1 MNELDRLHQ
10 EAMEL
15 VDRAILCRRQGKL
28 EAAIELLNAAFI
40 QEKTAAADLSALD
53 LELEPSRSVLHR
65 SAASLAIE
73 CHEFRS
79 AEKLI
84 GLALSGNPLAEARS
98 AVHDRT
104 LIAITHII
112 SKAHGK
118 SAVREAGDRARGVL
132 HSIVDQR

>member
-1 MNELDRLHQ
+1 MTDRLSLPSLHLQDLREPQTDRYSMNELDRLHQ

-15 VDRAILCRRQGKL
+15 VDRAILCRRQGKP

-40 QEKTAAADLSALD
+40 QEKAAADLSALD
-53 LELEPSRSVLHR
+53 LALEPSRSVLHR

-84 GLALSGNPLAEARS
+84 GRALSGNPPADIAEELRDLLIHEVYPQRQLLA
-98 AVHDRT
+98 
-104 LIAITHII
+104 
-112 SKAHGK
+112 
-118 SAVREAGDRARGVL
+118 
-132 HSIVDQR
+132 

>member
-40 QEKTAAADLSALD
+40 QEKAAADLSALNLA
-53 LELEPSRSVLHR
+53 LEANRSVLHR

-84 GLALSGNPLAEARS
+84 GRALSGNSPADIAEELRNL
-98 AVHDRT
+98 
-104 LIAITHII
+104 LIHE
-112 SKAHGK
+112 
-118 SAVREAGDRARGVL
+118 VYP
-132 HSIVDQR
+132 